1 MLTRRSFWPIIT
13 TNQRAGSLSTNH
25 KSFENLPHQCK
36 VVLSRQLC
44 YLDLIN
50 QKIWD
55 LDLIHLH
62 LVPLNSIFLVNYH
75 GELDFAHWSRALYT
89 TTYLQYGSYSMTH
102 AVWAIP
108 CLLLYGNNLTLKY
121 RCEFWITWYITC
133 WILSVI
139 FCTVTFCGH
148 LISLS
153 RMEPDL
159 KWFNDSGTS
168 KEFFFEFDLFNF
180 FINEVDPDE
189 SSKSTG
195 YSSRGSSWSS
205 HKLQLKSSDKSEIN
219 RLRNSGNRLHSST
232 KVFMLIY
239 CKSQ

>member
-1 MLTRRSFWPIIT
+1 MYSGFVSSIVLSWSDKSENLRFRFDPFALSPSEFDFFGELPWWTWLCTLIK
-13 TNQRAGSLSTNH
+13 GSLYYNIPT
-25 KSFENLPHQCK
+25 
-36 VVLSRQLC
+36 VW
-44 YLDLIN
+44 LI
-50 QKIWD
+50 
-55 LDLIHLH
+55 
-62 LVPLNSIFLVNYH
+62 
-75 GELDFAHWSRALYT
+75 LYE
-89 TTYLQYGSYSMTH
+89 SYSITH
-102 AVWAIP
+102 TVWSIP
-108 CLLLYGNNLTLKY
+108 CLLLYGNNLILKY
-121 RCEFWITWYITC
+121 RCEFGITWHITW
-133 WILSVI
+133 WILLMI

-153 RMEPDL
+153 RMEPNL

-219 RLRNSGNRLHSST
+219 RLRNSGKRLHSST

-239 CKSQ
+239 CRSQ

>member
-1 MLTRRSFWPIIT
+1 MVNLT
-13 TNQRAGSLSTNH
+13 
-25 KSFENLPHQCK
+25 
-36 VVLSRQLC
+36 
-44 YLDLIN
+44 
-50 QKIWD
+50 
-55 LDLIHLH
+55 LH
-62 LVPLNSIFLVNYH
+62 TDQGLFI
-75 GELDFAHWSRALYT
+75 
-89 TTYLQYGSYSMTH
+89 LQHTYSMAHT
-102 AVWAIP
+102 VWAIP

>member
-1 MLTRRSFWPIIT
+1 MVNLTLHTDQGLFI
-13 TNQRAGSLSTNH
+13 L
-25 KSFENLPHQCK
+25 
-36 VVLSRQLC
+36 QL
-44 YLDLIN
+44 
-50 QKIWD
+50 
-55 LDLIHLH
+55 
-62 LVPLNSIFLVNYH
+62 
-75 GELDFAHWSRALYT
+75 T
-89 TTYLQYGSYSMTH
+89 YSMAHT
-102 AVWAIP
+102 VWLIP
-108 CLLLYGNNLTLKY
+108 YDPYRVFFCTVIILKY
-121 RCEFWITWYITC
+121 RCEFGITWYITW

-139 FCTVTFCGH
+139 FSTVTFCGH

-153 RMEPDL
+153 RMEPNL

-219 RLRNSGNRLHSST
+219 RLRNSGNRLQSST